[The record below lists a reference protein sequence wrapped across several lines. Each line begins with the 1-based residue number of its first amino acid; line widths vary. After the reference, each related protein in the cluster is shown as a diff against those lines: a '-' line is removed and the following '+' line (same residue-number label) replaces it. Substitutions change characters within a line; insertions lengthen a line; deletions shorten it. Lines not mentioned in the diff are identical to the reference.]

1 MKADKKKITLAF
13 ENSPVHPI
21 YVKADKDRIQQIVEN
36 LLVNSIKYG
45 KAKGLTEVA
54 VINLTKD
61 KVLVRI
67 SDNGEGIEQQNI
79 PRLLNAFIE

>member
-13 ENSPVHPI
+13 ENSPVNPSF
-21 YVKADKDRIQQIVEN
+21 VKDKDRIQQIVEN

-79 PRLLNAFIE
+79 PRLFERFL

>member
-1 MKADKKKITLAF
+1 
-13 ENSPVHPI
+13 
-21 YVKADKDRIQQIVEN
+21 
-36 LLVNSIKYG
+36 VNSIKYG

-67 SDNGEGIEQQNI
+67 SDNGEGIEQNI
-79 PRLLNAFIE
+79 PRLLNAFYE

>member
-1 MKADKKKITLAF
+1 MKADKRKLPWLSRIALF
-13 ENSPVHPI
+13 NLV
-21 YVKADKDRIQQIVEN
+21 YVKDKDRIQQIVEN

-54 VINLTKD
+54 VINLTK
-61 KVLVRI
+61 VLVRI